1 MIIRIANYPKRG
13 DWHLVESIARMTSNL
28 PEKDTP
34 PSDSWKRRILMA
46 RHSPIR
52 ELRFGIL
59 LVDIPTWVATHL
71 VRHVHA
77 QPYVSSQR
85 NDRQDKYDRNAAR
98 QDAPVNMYWTMNAE
112 ELMIIANKRL
122 CKKSSEETRNVV
134 EEICR
139 QVVELCPEFSDVLVP
154 MCVYHGGVCHEM
166 QPCNKGKMGCK
177 HENV

>member
-1 MIIRIANYPKRG
+1 MIIRIANYPKRN

-52 ELRFGIL
+52 ELRFGIML
-59 LVDIPTWVATHL
+59 YDIPTWVATHL

-112 ELMIIANKRL
+112 ELMIVANKRL
-122 CKKSSEETRNVV
+122 CEKASEETREVV
-134 EEICR
+134 KEICR
-139 QVVELCPEFSDVLVP
+139 QVVELCPEFSGVLVP

-166 QPCNKGKMGCK
+166 KPCNKEARTC
-177 HENV
+177 

>member
-1 MIIRIANYPKRG
+1 MNIRIANYPKGR

-34 PSDSWKRRILMA
+34 PTDSWKRRILMA

-59 LVDIPTWVATHL
+59 FVDIPTWVATHL

-122 CKKSSEETRNVV
+122 CEKASEETREVV
-134 EEICR
+134 KEICR

-166 QPCNKGKMGCK
+166 QPCNKGEK
-177 HENV
+177 

>member
-1 MIIRIANYPKRG
+1 MKIRIDFFPTET
-13 DWHLVESIARMTSNL
+13 DWTLVESIARMTSNL
-28 PEKDTP
+28 PVKGTP
-34 PSDSWKRRILMA
+34 PTDSWKRRILIA

-52 ELRFGIL
+52 ELRFGIML
-59 LVDIPTWVATHL
+59 EGIPTWVATHL

-112 ELMIIANKRL
+112 ELMIVANKRL
-122 CKKSSEETRNVV
+122 CEKASEETRNVV
-134 EEICR
+134 KEICR
-139 QVVELCPEFSDVLVP
+139 QVVELCPEFSEVLVP

-166 QPCNKGKMGCK
+166 KPCNKGKMGCK
-177 HENV
+177 E

>member
-1 MIIRIANYPKRG
+1 MKIRIDFYPTQRE
-13 DWHLVESIARMTSNL
+13 WILAESIARMTQNL
-28 PEKDTP
+28 PQKGTP
-34 PSDSWKRRILMA
+34 PTDSWKRRILMA

-52 ELRFGIL
+52 ELRFGIAL
-59 LVDIPTWVATHL
+59 EDVPTWVATHL

-122 CKKSSEETRNVV
+122 CKKASEETRNVV

-139 QVVELCPEFSDVLVP
+139 QVVELCPEFSEALVP

-166 QPCNKGKMGCK
+166 QPCNKGKTGCK
-177 HENV
+177 TCQ

>member
-1 MIIRIANYPKRG
+1 MKISIDYYPMLE
-13 DWHLVESIARMTSNL
+13 DWLRVENIARMTANL
-28 PEKDTP
+28 AEKDEAPT
-34 PSDSWKRRILMA
+34 DSWKRRILAA

-52 ELRFGIL
+52 ELRFGIM

-122 CKKSSEETRNVV
+122 CKKASEETRNVV

-166 QPCNKGKMGCK
+166 QPCNEGKMGCK
-177 HENV
+177 TCQ

>member
-1 MIIRIANYPKRG
+1 MKIRIDFYPTQRE
-13 DWHLVESIARMTSNL
+13 WILAESIARMTQNL
-28 PEKDTP
+28 PQKDTP

-85 NDRQDKYDRNAAR
+85 NDRQDEYDRNAAR

-122 CKKSSEETRNVV
+122 CEKASEETREVV
-134 EEICR
+134 KEICR
-139 QVVELCPEFSDVLVP
+139 QVVELCPEFSEVLVP
-154 MCVYHGGVCHEM
+154 MCVYHGGACHEM
-166 QPCNKGKMGCK
+166 QPCNKEEK
-177 HENV
+177 

>member
-1 MIIRIANYPKRG
+1 MKIRIDFYPTQRE
-13 DWHLVESIARMTSNL
+13 WILAESIARMTQNL
-28 PEKDTP
+28 PQKDTP

-52 ELRFGIL
+52 ELRFGIAL
-59 LVDIPTWVATHL
+59 EDVPTWVATHL

-85 NDRQDKYDRNAAR
+85 NDRQGKYDRNAAR

-122 CKKSSEETRNVV
+122 CHKASKETREVV

-139 QVVELCPEFSDVLVP
+139 QVCELCPEFSEVLVP

-166 QPCNKGKMGCK
+166 QPCN
-177 HENV
+177 EREES

>member
-1 MIIRIANYPKRG
+1 MKIRIDFYPTQRE
-13 DWHLVESIARMTSNL
+13 WILAESIARMTSNL
-28 PEKDTP
+28 PQKGTP
-34 PSDSWKRRILMA
+34 PTDSWKRRILMA

-52 ELRFGIL
+52 ELRFGIAL
-59 LVDIPTWVATHL
+59 EDVPTWVATHL

-122 CKKSSEETRNVV
+122 CYKASEETREVV

-139 QVVELCPEFSDVLVP
+139 QVCELCPEFSEVLVP

-166 QPCNKGKMGCK
+166 QPCN
-177 HENV
+177 EREET

>member
-1 MIIRIANYPKRG
+1 MKIRIDFFPTQI
-13 DWHLVESIARMTSNL
+13 DWTLVESIARMTSNL
-28 PEKDTP
+28 PEKDTTP
-34 PSDSWKRRILMA
+34 TDSWKRRILMA

-52 ELRFGIL
+52 ELRFGIML
-59 LVDIPTWVATHL
+59 EDIPTWVATHL

-122 CKKSSEETRNVV
+122 CEKASEETREVV
-134 EEICR
+134 KEICR
-139 QVVELCPEFSDVLVP
+139 QVVELCPEFSEVLVP
-154 MCVYHGGVCHEM
+154 ICVYHGGACHEM
-166 QPCNKGKMGCK
+166 QPCNKEEK
-177 HENV
+177 

>member
-1 MIIRIANYPKRG
+1 MNIRIANYPKGR
-13 DWHLVESIARMTSNL
+13 DWHLVESIARMTQNL

-98 QDAPVNMYWTMNAE
+98 QDAPVNMYWAMNAE

-122 CKKSSEETRNVV
+122 CKKASEETRNVV

-166 QPCNKGKMGCK
+166 KPCNKGKMGCK